1 MVNECVVAVDI
12 GTQSTRAALVDVSG
26 AVLDSA
32 SSPIDLFG
40 PRPGWAEQ
48 DPEQWWGT
56 TVSNIAAVMDRNPHV
71 VVEAVGV
78 GAQMHSL
85 VAVGRDGTVLGGRS
99 AIWSDK
105 RCAEQVDDFLAR
117 ADSEELS
124 VLAGNRPLPAWSGFK
139 MAWLRRYVPDAYA
152 RADWLLVAKDFIN
165 LRLSG
170 EAATNPS
177 ESSGSFLCAAS
188 TGQWS
193 DDLLEALGVD
203 RSKLPQI
210 VGSASVIGKVSK
222 EVAGETGVPS
232 GTPVVAGSGDMMCQ
246 LLASGLTGSGQVSV
260 VSGTSSIIAT
270 AEESPAT
277 DPRVMNLR
285 LASGNWA
292 RFGIGDAAGV
302 SFRWFADRL
311 GGTASAAG
319 PSEVKD
325 VYDRLTAEAAGVP
338 PGSEGLLF
346 FPYLLGERTLGSH
359 MSRASFIGAT
369 LGHYRSHFARAVMEG
384 HNPGRP
390 QSSGVP
396 VPRRF
401 LGTGPLHG
409 RRCDQSPV
417 EPDPGGRLRSP
428 RADSVH
434 QRRRHPGRCDPGRC
448 RSRLVLRCHR
458 RGRGYRPSRWHMGA
472 GPSSSSGLRRRLRY
486 FLRCPR
492 RTWPR
497 VATLVLKQASTP
509 VSDCVPETDRE
520 GQGPEGILVNL

>member
-1 MVNECVVAVDI
+1 MPTP
-12 GTQSTRAALVDVSG
+12 GPTG
-26 AVLDSA
+26 Y
-32 SSPIDLFG
+32 SSPRTSSTSALAVR
-40 PRPGWAEQ
+40 RPQ
-48 DPEQWWGT
+48 
-56 TVSNIAAVMDRNPHV
+56 
-71 VVEAVGV
+71 
-78 GAQMHSL
+78 
-85 VAVGRDGTVLGGRS
+85 
-99 AIWSDK
+99 
-105 RCAEQVDDFLAR
+105 
-117 ADSEELS
+117 
-124 VLAGNRPLPAWSGFK
+124 
-139 MAWLRRYVPDAYA
+139 
-152 RADWLLVAKDFIN
+152 
-165 LRLSG
+165 
-170 EAATNPS
+170 NPS

-270 AEESPAT
+270 AAESPAT

-369 LGHYRSHFARAVMEG
+369 LGHYRSHFAA
-384 HNPGRP
+384 P
-390 QSSGVP
+390 
-396 VPRRF
+396 
-401 LGTGPLHG
+401 
-409 RRCDQSPV
+409 
-417 EPDPGGRLRSP
+417 
-428 RADSVH
+428 
-434 QRRRHPGRCDPGRC
+434 
-448 RSRLVLRCHR
+448 
-458 RGRGYRPSRWHMGA
+458 
-472 GPSSSSGLRRRLRY
+472 
-486 FLRCPR
+486 
-492 RTWPR
+492 
-497 VATLVLKQASTP
+497 
-509 VSDCVPETDRE
+509 
-520 GQGPEGILVNL
+520 

>member
-56 TVSNIAAVMDRNPHV
+56 TVSNIAAVMDRGLHV
-71 VVEAVGV
+71 AVAAVGV

-85 VAVGRDGTVLGGRS
+85 VAVGRDGAVLGGRS

-124 VLAGNRPLPAWSGFK
+124 LLAGNRPLPAWAGFK
-139 MAWLRRYVPDAYA
+139 MAWLRRYVPEAYA
-152 RADWLLVAKDFIN
+152 RAHRLLVAKDFIN

-170 EAATNPS
+170 EAATDPS
-177 ESSGSFLCAAS
+177 ESSGSFLCDAS

-193 DDLLEALGVD
+193 ERLLEALGVD
-203 RSKLPQI
+203 RAKLPEI

-222 EVAGETGVPS
+222 EVAGETGLPS

-246 LLASGLTGSGQVSV
+246 LLASGLISSGGVSV

-270 AEESPAT
+270 AAESPAA

-302 SFRWFADRL
+302 SFRWFADHLADRL
-311 GGTASAAG
+311 GGMASAAG

-369 LGHYRSHFARAVMEG
+369 LGHHRSHFARAVMEG
-384 HNPGRP
+384 ITLEDRRALECLCPG
-390 QSSGVP
+390 G
-396 VPRRF
+396 F
-401 LGTGPLHG
+401 LGPVRCTGGGATSPLWN
-409 RRCDQSPV
+409 QI
-417 EPDPGGRLRSP
+417 
-428 RADSVH
+428 RADIFA
-434 QRRRHPGRCDPGRC
+434 HPVQTLSTSEGGTQGAAI
-448 RSRLVLRCHR
+448 LAGV
-458 RGRGYRPSRWHMGA
+458 GA
-472 GPSSSSGLRRRLRY
+472 GWYTDAVAGAEEVVRAADTWEPGPQAVLVY
-486 FLRCPR
+486 DDVF
-492 RTWPR
+492 RTFCA
-497 VATLVLKQASTP
+497 VHDAL
-509 VSDCVPETDRE
+509 
-520 GQGPEGILVNL
+520 GPEWQRWG

>member
-1 MVNECVVAVDI
+1 
-12 GTQSTRAALVDVSG
+12 
-26 AVLDSA
+26 
-32 SSPIDLFG
+32 
-40 PRPGWAEQ
+40 
-48 DPEQWWGT
+48 
-56 TVSNIAAVMDRNPHV
+56 
-71 VVEAVGV
+71 
-78 GAQMHSL
+78 MHSL
-85 VAVGRDGTVLGGRS
+85 VAVGRDGAVLGGRS

-124 VLAGNRPLPAWSGFK
+124 LLAGNRPLPAWAGFK
-139 MAWLRRYVPDAYA
+139 MAWLRRYVPEAYA
-152 RADWLLVAKDFIN
+152 RAHRLLVAKDFIN

-177 ESSGSFLCAAS
+177 ESSGSFLCDAS

-193 DDLLEALGVD
+193 ERLLEALGVD
-203 RSKLPQI
+203 RAKLPEI

-222 EVAGETGVPS
+222 EVAGETGLPS

-246 LLASGLTGSGQVSV
+246 LLASGLISSGGVSV

-270 AEESPAT
+270 AAESPAA

-302 SFRWFADRL
+302 SFRWFADHLADRL
-311 GGTASAAG
+311 GGIASAAG

-359 MSRASFIGAT
+359 MSRGFFHWGDPGPPPVP
-369 LGHYRSHFARAVMEG
+369 LRPRRDGG

-390 QSSGVP
+390 QSPGMP

-409 RRCDQSPV
+409 GWCDQSPV
-417 EPDPGGRLRSP
+417 EPDQSGHLRPP
-428 RADSVH
+428 RADAVH
-434 QRRRHPGRCDPGRC
+434 ERRGHPGRCHPGRC
-448 RSRLVLRCHR
+448 RSRLVHRCRR
-458 RGRGYRPSRWHMGA
+458 RG
-472 GPSSSSGLRRRLRY
+472 
-486 FLRCPR
+486 
-492 RTWPR
+492 
-497 VATLVLKQASTP
+497 
-509 VSDCVPETDRE
+509 
-520 GQGPEGILVNL
+520 